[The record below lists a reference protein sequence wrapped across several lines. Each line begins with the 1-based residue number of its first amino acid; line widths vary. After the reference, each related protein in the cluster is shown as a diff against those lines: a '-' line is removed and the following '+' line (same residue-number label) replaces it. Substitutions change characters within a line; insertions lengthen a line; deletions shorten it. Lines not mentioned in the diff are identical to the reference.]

1 MARMRATAILLIL
14 SLSPSLAARDL
25 LVSGLGSG
33 AIHRY
38 DATTGE
44 PKGLFAS
51 GLEGP
56 TGLAFGSDRN
66 LYVSF
71 INSPE
76 IRRFDGTTGALI
88 GSFVSGV
95 PGPVAGARTLL
106 FGPDGDLFI
115 GYGGEAPASNRVV
128 RVSGQTGAYLATVA
142 EGNGMIGITSIA
154 FGPDGDLYV
163 AAALS
168 NEVFVFRGTSGEYVR
183 KFTCGDRNRNLT
195 GLHFLADGSLLAT
208 ASDRG
213 AILRYNPATG
223 ECLGEF
229 TTSGLSV
236 PISIITGVDGNL
248 LVASLLANSVVK
260 IDPATGTV
268 LGTLVRRLAGGLSQP
283 HSLTLFP
290 PDKPPVPGKRRRAVR
305 H

>member
-1 MARMRATAILLIL
+1 MRLTPLLMFFL
-14 SLSPSLAARDL
+14 FAMPAQARDL

-38 DATTGE
+38 DAITGE
-44 PKGLFAS
+44 SKGLFAS

-56 TGLAFGSDRN
+56 TGLTFGPDRN

-76 IRRFDGTTGALI
+76 ILRFNGSTGALI
-88 GSFVSGV
+88 GSFVTGV
-95 PGPVAGARTLL
+95 PGPGAGARTLL

-115 GYGGEAPASNRVV
+115 GYGGESPASNRVV
-128 RVSGQTGAYLATVA
+128 RVSGQTGAYLSTVA

-168 NEVFVFRGTSGEYVR
+168 NEVFVFRGTSGEYIR

-195 GLHFLADGSLLAT
+195 GLLFLADGTLLAT

-213 AILRYNPATG
+213 AILRYDPATG
-223 ECLGEF
+223 ACLGEF
-229 TTSGLSV
+229 TSSGLNV
-236 PISIITGVDGNL
+236 PISVIAGVDGNL

-260 IDPATGTV
+260 INPATGSV
-268 LGTLVRRLAGGLSQP
+268 AGTLVRRLAGGLSQP
-283 HSLTLFP
+283 HSLVLFP
-290 PDKPPVPGKRRRAVR
+290 PDEQPAARPKRRRAVR